1 MYCCTTCCDIC
12 SDWLCLVVAVYRRW
26 ADDISLTVLLCHVVL
41 CLHITYAYICVV
53 TESSWRLQDNEK
65 RYLQQTQKNKIA
77 AIRDKSN
84 LVPLK
89 WRAANQRRAAREA
102 ITENYKNR
110 KDMIRAFKTVVNA
123 QER

>member
-1 MYCCTTCCDIC
+1 M
-12 SDWLCLVVAVYRRW
+12 
-26 ADDISLTVLLCHVVL
+26 ISLSLFYSAMFVVL